1 MESIEIE
8 LKEVQ
13 NDAQK
18 IRKNPY
24 VFCERIPRNDV
35 PHNQSWN
42 VSPYFKTNASIIGL
56 RVGSNCDENLFRLAF
71 NAIGKIDRFLK
82 AMALLRTVYKPYFLV
97 SIRTTS
103 NYLKHLKSA
112 YKLF

>member
-8 LKEVQ
+8 IKE
-13 NDAQK
+13 AQSDFQK
-18 IRKNPY
+18 
-24 VFCERIPRNDV
+24 FERI
-35 PHNQSWN
+35 HT
-42 VSPYFKTNASIIGL
+42 YFVNEYQEMMYHTIKAGTYHPILKTNASIIGL